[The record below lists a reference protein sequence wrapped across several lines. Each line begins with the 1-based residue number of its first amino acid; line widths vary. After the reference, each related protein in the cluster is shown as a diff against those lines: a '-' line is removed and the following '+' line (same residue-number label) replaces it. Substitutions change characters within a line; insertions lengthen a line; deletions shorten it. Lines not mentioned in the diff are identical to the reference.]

1 MRCVTGGWQIVMRG
15 HENFLHDEAV
25 VGLSGVW
32 PGFAVLVCSGREG
45 NCLVDALICACLTKV
60 MASL

>member
-1 MRCVTGGWQIVMRG
+1 MRG

-32 PGFAVLVCSGREG
+32 PGFAVG
-45 NCLVDALICACLTKV
+45 CLRC
-60 MASL
+60 

>member
-1 MRCVTGGWQIVMRG
+1 MRG

-32 PGFAVLVCSGREG
+32 PGFAVVSVWHAENEVLMMMRLNGLR
-45 NCLVDALICACLTKV
+45 
-60 MASL
+60 

>member
-1 MRCVTGGWQIVMRG
+1 MRG

-32 PGFAVLVCSGREG
+32 PGFAVAGHLACGKG
-45 NCLVDALICACLTKV
+45 GPDDDAT
-60 MASL
+60 

>member
-1 MRCVTGGWQIVMRG
+1 MRG

-32 PGFAVLVCSGREG
+32 PGFAVVVRLLEEKRE
-45 NCLVDALICACLTKV
+45 CKSDAA
-60 MASL
+60 

>member
-1 MRCVTGGWQIVMRG
+1 MRG

-32 PGFAVLVCSGREG
+32 PGFAVLVRSGREEK
-45 NCLVDALICACLTKV
+45 CLVDALICACLTKV